1 MKISLTLDDLTYD
14 LILQEAGSR
23 LPPLPYR
30 TPRLV
35 DRAARRLILETIMAA
50 FPSDL
55 CLCEKCG
62 KAFSVEG
69 DEGSVREEGAFCNK
83 HLPKETE
90 EV

>member
-14 LILQEAGSR
+14 LILQDAGSR
-23 LPPLPYR
+23 LPPVPYR

-35 DRAARRLILETIMAA
+35 DRAARRLILETIMNA

-69 DEGSVREEGAFCNK
+69 RVREEGAFCNR
-83 HLPKETE
+83 HLPKEME